1 MSFKL
6 PNNPTEFVDFV
17 NKNKQ
22 INIDKKI
29 LDKLA
34 KDRRVVEKALNSEEP
49 VYGLNTGLGGN
60 LAHRLDISE
69 ITDFQIKQIKG
80 RAVAT
85 GKTLDENVCRG
96 LLLSRIV
103 SASKG
108 GSGISIGTF
117 NYLVEF
123 WNSGLSSSI
132 PEIGSIGAGDLTQN
146 AHLALGLIGMGEL
159 WLNGEIISLSK
170 QRNKSLPKPLKLEP
184 KDALVLINHK
194 GVSLSLTAFALAE
207 ARRLYVSQ
215 EVVVAASLEGYQA
228 NTSIFSSDINKGRE
242 ESGQS
247 KVAADIRLRLKGAK
261 IQRRKIQDALS
272 F

>member
-34 KDRRVVEKALNSEEP
+34 KDRLVVDKALNLEEP

-69 ITDFQIKQIKG
+69 ITDFQIKLIKG

-85 GKTLDENVCRG
+85 GKTFDENICRG

-103 SASKG
+103 TASKG

-123 WNSGLSSSI
+123 WNNGLSSSI
-132 PEIGSIGAGDLTQN
+132 PEIGSIGAGD
-146 AHLALGLIGMGEL
+146 
-159 WLNGEIISLSK
+159 
-170 QRNKSLPKPLKLEP
+170 
-184 KDALVLINHK
+184 
-194 GVSLSLTAFALAE
+194 
-207 ARRLYVSQ
+207 
-215 EVVVAASLEGYQA
+215 
-228 NTSIFSSDINKGRE
+228 
-242 ESGQS
+242 
-247 KVAADIRLRLKGAK
+247 
-261 IQRRKIQDALS
+261 
-272 F
+272 